1 MSITPT
7 RTEEKPRPVKTILI
21 SQPPPKNKSPYDNLE
36 RKYGI
41 SVDFRSFIHVE
52 GIAGKDFRKERIN
65 PTEYTA
71 IIFTSRN
78 SIEHFFRVCEEMRLK
93 MSQDTRYFC
102 TSEAIAHY
110 LQKFIVYRK
119 RKVFYGARL
128 ISDLKDALLKYKKE
142 KFLMPCSNLRKKSV
156 SGFVAS
162 LGIELQEAE
171 MYRTVASDLSDLA
184 DITYDMLVFFS
195 PLGIES
201 LYKNF
206 PSFEQNHTRIAAFG
220 PTTCKAVLDR
230 NLEINVKAPL
240 PEAPSM
246 TMAIDRYLKKANS

>member
-1 MSITPT
+1 
-7 RTEEKPRPVKTILI
+7 
-21 SQPPPKNKSPYDNLE
+21 
-36 RKYGI
+36 
-41 SVDFRSFIHVE
+41 
-52 GIAGKDFRKERIN
+52 
-65 PTEYTA
+65 
-71 IIFTSRN
+71 
-78 SIEHFFRVCEEMRLK
+78 
-93 MSQDTRYFC
+93 
-102 TSEAIAHY
+102 IAHY

-119 RKVFYGARL
+119 RKVFYGKRL
-128 ISDLKDALLKYKKE
+128 IEDMKDSLLKYKKE
-142 KFLMPCSNLRKKSV
+142 KFLLPCSNLRKKRLTEYV
-156 SGFVAS
+156 RG

-206 PSFEQNHTRIAAFG
+206 PDFKQNNTRIAAFG